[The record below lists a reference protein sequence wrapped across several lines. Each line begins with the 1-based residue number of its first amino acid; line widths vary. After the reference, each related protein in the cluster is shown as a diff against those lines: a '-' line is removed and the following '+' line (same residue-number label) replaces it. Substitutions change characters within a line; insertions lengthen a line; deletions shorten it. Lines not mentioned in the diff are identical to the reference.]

1 MLLFYLIPTFNLKH
15 CPVQSNSVATSNLVA
30 NVRLSVWKYNRSHN
44 LKSKA
49 RLESDL
55 LTDFVCLEKGRG
67 CKWDAARRGCAGRS
81 GLAGEDA
88 GRRTRV
94 SCHEYTKPPSFGAV

>member
-1 MLLFYLIPTFNLKH
+1 MT
-15 CPVQSNSVATSNLVA
+15 TSKSVA

-49 RLESDL
+49 RLESDI
-55 LTDFVCLEKGRG
+55 LTVVSLEKGQG

-81 GLAGEDA
+81 ERAGEDA
-88 GRRTRV
+88 GQA
-94 SCHEYTKPPSFGAV
+94 SCGEHTKPPIFVQY